1 MEVSLKMQRL
11 TLQINNALFN
21 HARSMTAT
29 DSREIMD
36 SEDMVDR
43 TGGGSAAGD
52 AAWPLDDGSETRGDK
67 VAMLKQSIASGKYR
81 VNGKRVAANLLTE
94 AGENNELLKQMGIDA

>member
-1 MEVSLKMQRL
+1 MELSAKTQRL

-21 HARSMTAT
+21 HARSMTSM
-29 DSREIMD
+29 DSREATD
-36 SEDMVDR
+36 SEDMVNLS
-43 TGGGSAAGD
+43 GGGSAIGD
-52 AAWPLDDGSETRGDK
+52 AAWPLNDGSETCGDK
-67 VAMLKQSIASGKYR
+67 VAMLKQSIASGNYR